1 VLVLRSPL
9 EDPLSAKRV
18 KRRVRAFVM
27 LAIAAF
33 LAGGIAAN
41 SLWSAAHAPAPPTT
55 PARDAVGTP
64 ERPADS
70 TPTPSASPSHRRP
83 PHRAS
88 RRRTRP
94 SPSRSKAALVTGLS
108 AEDTAVRLTNAQR
121 SQHGCGPLRT
131 DARLRAAARD
141 HSADMRD
148 QGYFDHDTP
157 DGTSPWDRI
166 KAVGYSVPGAENIA
180 RDYRTAAAV
189 VAGWMDSP
197 GHRANILNCDLKAVG
212 IGVAYGPSGPWWT
225 QDFGFR

>member
-9 EDPLSAKRV
+9 EDLLSAKRV

-41 SLWSAAHAPAPPTT
+41 SLWSAAHAPEPPAT

-70 TPTPSASPSHRRP
+70 TPEPSASPSHRRP
-83 PHRAS
+83 PHHAS
-88 RRRTRP
+88 RHRP
-94 SPSRSKAALVTGLS
+94 RKPPSHSKAPARSLS
-108 AEDTAVRLTNAQR
+108 VEETAVRLTNAQR
-121 SQHGCGPLRT
+121 ERHGCGPLRT
-131 DARLRAAARD
+131 DSRLRAAARD

-148 QGYFDHDTP
+148 REYFDHDAP
-157 DGTSPWDRI
+157 DGTSPWERI
-166 KAVGYSVPGAENIA
+166 KDAGYSVPGAENIA
-180 RDYRTAAAV
+180 RGYRTAASV

-197 GHRANILNCDLKAVG
+197 GHRANIVNCDLKAVG